1 MYARCADFRPE
12 PAIVT
17 TRCASF
23 DFDRHQQSQHHQLD
37 KMTFVTLLTVLLL
50 L

>member
-1 MYARCADFRPE
+1 MYNLYLCAVFRPE

-23 DFDRHQQSQHHQLD
+23 DTEQDHHQQSQHHQLGKD
-37 KMTFVTLLTVLLL
+37 FVTFINF
-50 L
+50 